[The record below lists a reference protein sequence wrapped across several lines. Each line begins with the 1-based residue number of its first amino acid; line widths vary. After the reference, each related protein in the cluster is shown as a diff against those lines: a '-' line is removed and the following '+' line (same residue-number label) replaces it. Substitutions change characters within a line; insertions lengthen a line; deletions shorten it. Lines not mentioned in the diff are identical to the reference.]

1 MVSCTVFEKRVC
13 YNFGKIRGLPN
24 EKDNK
29 PMLKYQQIADE
40 IEQYIEE
47 RGLQQGHKLPVL
59 EEWIARFDASKST
72 LTKALELLERKGVIF
87 QVRGSGIFVR
97 RHKRKGYISLTSN
110 QGFKKDLEGFKLSS
124 KVLELDVRKPTRE
137 AASNLNLTV
146 EDDVYYVK
154 RIRYIYEQTLCLEES
169 YFNKS
174 IVTYLNREIVEESVF
189 EYVKGVLGLKVGF
202 SDQYMHVDKLN
213 AEEAGHLGLQKG
225 DPKFVMESIFY
236 LTNGQPFDFSKV
248 TYNYVQ
254 SQFFIQ
260 AGE

>member
-1 MVSCTVFEKRVC
+1 MC
-13 YNFGKIRGLPN
+13 YNFGKIGECPN
-24 EKDNK
+24 EKDDK

-47 RGLQQGHKLPVL
+47 RELQQGHKLPVL
-59 EEWIARFDASKST
+59 EEWIARFEASKST

-97 RHKRKGYISLTSN
+97 RHKRKGYISLISN
-110 QGFKKDLEGFKLSS
+110 QGFKKDLEDFKLSS

-137 AASNLNLTV
+137 AVSNLNLTT

-169 YFNKS
+169 YFSKS
-174 IVTYLNREIVEESVF
+174 IVTYLNREIVQESVF
-189 EYVKGVLGLKVGF
+189 EYVKEGLGLKVGF

-213 AEEAGHLGLQKG
+213 AEEAGHLGLKKG

-260 AGE
+260 AGG